1 MAFRFLFSRTDR
13 DQGMEEE
20 DGGGAFEDANGET
33 TMTTPLSA
41 IAEAFE
47 ELSRTVGKF
56 NVGLLAGDSSCEAF
70 ITAKSRY
77 CMALHQLMQFGECL
91 RKMESNRIRKVSI
104 TWHVRKG
111 TPKGLIVIVML
122 NQMYCH
128 LQCGILSSRYGV
140 RDLVEASK
148 IYGTLNNILD
158 IDVKNDT
165 VKTHGSL
172 SRNLRRVRQGLDL
185 IRALFKNFLSS
196 ELLDVLCA
204 FRYCTLKE
212 AASTAYAEVC
222 APYHTWAVRT
232 AVSTG
237 MYALPTR
244 EQLLLKLN
252 ETGEYAIA
260 FIARII

>member
-41 IAEAFE
+41 MAEAFE

-56 NVGLLAGDSSCEAF
+56 NINGCSDD
-70 ITAKSRY
+70 
-77 CMALHQLMQFGECL
+77 CL
-91 RKMESNRIRKVSI
+91 RLKPFCDACSLVSVLFGCLGI
-104 TWHVRKG
+104 AFKFAEYE
-111 TPKGLIVIVML
+111 
-122 NQMYCH
+122 YC
-128 LQCGILSSRYGV
+128 SKV

-148 IYGTLNNILD
+148 IYETLNNILD

-196 ELLDVLCA
+196 E
-204 FRYCTLKE
+204 YCTLKE
-212 AASTAYAEVC
+212 AASTAYTEVC

-232 AVSTG
+232 AATTG

-252 ETGEYAIA
+252 ETHESAEKEMRRYIEASLPIIEYIDKLYVRRN
-260 FIARII
+260 ISLDW

>member
-56 NVGLLAGDSSCEAF
+56 N
-70 ITAKSRY
+70 
-77 CMALHQLMQFGECL
+77 
-91 RKMESNRIRKVSI
+91 
-104 TWHVRKG
+104 
-111 TPKGLIVIVML
+111 
-122 NQMYCH
+122 
-128 LQCGILSSRYGV
+128 V